1 MRDLVEKA
9 KDGDLEAFG
18 TLIDHYRDMVYGASY
33 AILGSF
39 HDAQDASQ
47 DAFVQAWQKM
57 GALKDCGSFPG
68 WLYRITRNLS
78 LDRARRSR
86 AGRGSIDDV
95 AEAVPDHGNR
105 DPRQCA
111 EQRELHEAVLEAI
124 RSLSEPNRLAT
135 ALFYINGYSV
145 EEVADFLDVPAGTV
159 KRRLHDSRTQL
170 RERMVNMVEDTFK
183 RNSLPRDFSREALQ
197 RIGDFACL
205 DIIGAGGMGSV
216 YLAEHPVLKHKV
228 AIKIAADLRPELQ
241 ELFRSPRAALE
252 RLNHPGFVKILSHG
266 EHEGR
271 PYVVMEYLQG
281 SMQLQGWLSRGAPPA
296 LWDILQIMVQ
306 LMDAVVHAHD
316 RGVVIG
322 CMCITPV
329 HIMMLPNDAPVF
341 IDASIPQPS
350 PREHVKGTGMSWIRY
365 LAPEC
370 VKEEQPNKQTD
381 IWNMGVLMYEVLV
394 GKPLFD
400 GASEDEILW
409 AIESPEPVDMR
420 ALKDRAPD
428 YVVRALETC
437 LAKAPQN
444 RFPSAAQ
451 LLDALEEAQF
461 AALVRLGDYDIQRLL
476 LDVETGRLAAALG
489 GAAEEITAHIFR
501 NVPHR
506 VADQIRQEMAERP
519 PTPDTA
525 HAARLAIVAT
535 ASRLLKEQRIS
546 F

>member
-1 MRDLVEKA
+1 
-9 KDGDLEAFG
+9 
-18 TLIDHYRDMVYGASY
+18 
-33 AILGSF
+33 
-39 HDAQDASQ
+39 
-47 DAFVQAWQKM
+47 
-57 GALKDCGSFPG
+57 
-68 WLYRITRNLS
+68 
-78 LDRARRSR
+78 
-86 AGRGSIDDV
+86 
-95 AEAVPDHGNR
+95 
-105 DPRQCA
+105 
-111 EQRELHEAVLEAI
+111 
-124 RSLSEPNRLAT
+124 
-135 ALFYINGYSV
+135 
-145 EEVADFLDVPAGTV
+145 
-159 KRRLHDSRTQL
+159 
-170 RERMVNMVEDTFK
+170 
-183 RNSLPRDFSREALQ
+183 
-197 RIGDFACL
+197 
-205 DIIGAGGMGSV
+205 
-216 YLAEHPVLKHKV
+216 
-228 AIKIAADLRPELQ
+228 
-241 ELFRSPRAALE
+241 
-252 RLNHPGFVKILSHG
+252 
-266 EHEGR
+266 
-271 PYVVMEYLQG
+271 MEYLQG
-281 SMQLQGWLSRGAPPA
+281 SSLQGWLSRGEPHT
-296 LWDILQIMVQ
+296 LWDILQFMAQ
-306 LMDAVVHAHD
+306 LVNAVAHAQD

-400 GASEDEILW
+400 GASEDEILR

-420 ALKDRAPD
+420 ALKDRAPG

-444 RFPSAAQ
+444 RFPSAAE

-461 AALVRLGDYDIQRLL
+461 AALVRLRDYDIQRLL
-476 LDVETGRLAAALG
+476 LDVETGRLATALG

-535 ASRLLKEQRIS
+535 ASRLLEEQRIS